1 MHLITYLSIYIYMY
15 SKKIFLRKINK
26 SIFMM
31 AFFNISLLATDRIK
45 RKRWIYLEHWTEQL
59 RCSHSF

>member
-1 MHLITYLSIYIYMY
+1 MY